1 MPPHIDH
8 LYDQIGHS
16 IGGVRNKRTKMVF
29 WHTTC
34 WMLWNARNN
43 AILNSVES
51 EPGGIL
57 VAIKSVTWQWIAYK
71 KGSVAGY

>member
-1 MPPHIDH
+1 
-8 LYDQIGHS
+8 
-16 IGGVRNKRTKMVF
+16 MVF